1 MTSLPGLP
9 RSYLYVPGNATDKL
23 AKALDRGADAL
34 LLDLEDAVP
43 VGEKERAR
51 EEVAAFLEGQPAR
64 GTVELWVRVNPGDL
78 GRDDVRRLA
87 GIPAL
92 TGLALAKADAPTV
105 AEVAALLEQ
114 LDDRSTHLMPMI
126 ETPAAVLD
134 ARAIAEAPRVQR
146 LQVGEVDLT
155 GEAGITPGPDEV
167 ELVGIRTTVVLAS
180 AAARIAPPLGPV
192 SRITADLDALA
203 ESTRRVARLGY
214 VGRACI
220 HPAQIKVVHDVF
232 TPEPDE
238 VEEARETLRLLAEAE
253 ARGSGVA
260 LDPQGR
266 LIDPAVVL
274 GARRVLDLHER
285 AARSEADA

>member
-1 MTSLPGLP
+1 MNSLPGLP
-9 RSYLYVPGNATDKL
+9 RSYLYVPGNAADKL
-23 AKALDRGADAL
+23 AKALGRGADAL

-43 VGEKERAR
+43 VTEKERAR
-51 EEVAAFLEGQPAR
+51 EDAASFLEAQPD
-64 GTVELWVRVNPGDL
+64 GGPIELWVRVNPGAL
-78 GRDDVRRLA
+78 GLDDVRRLA

-92 TGLALAKADAPTV
+92 SGLALAKADAATV
-105 AEVAALLEQ
+105 AQVAELLEQ
-114 LDDRSTHLMPMI
+114 LGDRTTQLMPMI

-134 ARAIAEAPRVQR
+134 ARAIAGAPRVQR

-180 AAARIAPPLGPV
+180 AAAGIAAPLGPV
-192 SRITADLDALA
+192 SRITADLEALA
-203 ESTRRVARLGY
+203 ESTRRLARLGY

-220 HPAQIKVVHDVF
+220 HPGQISVVHEVF
-232 TPEPDE
+232 TPDPDE
-238 VEEARETLRLLAEAE
+238 VDEAREMLRLLAEAE
-253 ARGSGVA
+253 GRGSGVA
-260 LDPQGR
+260 LDVQGR

-285 AARSEADA
+285 AAGSEAGA

>member
-1 MTSLPGLP
+1 MTPLPGLP
-9 RSYLYVPGNATDKL
+9 RSYLYVPGNAADKL
-23 AKALDRGADAL
+23 AKALGRGADAL

-43 VGEKERAR
+43 IAEKERAR
-51 EEVAAFLEGQPAR
+51 EEVAAFLEGQPPG
-64 GTVELWVRVNPGDL
+64 GTVELWVRVNPGGL

-92 TGLALAKADAPTV
+92 TGLALAKADAVTIVRV
-105 AEVAALLEQ
+105 ATLLEE
-114 LDDRSTHLMPMI
+114 LGDRTSHLMPMI

-134 ARAIAEAPRVQR
+134 ALAIARAPRVQR
-146 LQVGEVDLT
+146 IQVGEVDLT
-155 GEAGITPGPDEV
+155 GDAGITPGPDEV
-167 ELVGIRTTVVLAS
+167 ELVGIRTAVVLAS
-180 AAARIAPPLGPV
+180 AAAGIVPPLGPV
-192 SRITADLDALA
+192 SRITADPEALA

-220 HPAQIKVVHDVF
+220 HPAQIPVVHSVF
-232 TPEPDE
+232 TPEPGQ
-238 VEEARETLRLLAEAE
+238 VEEARETLRLLADAE

-260 LDPQGR
+260 LDAQGR

-285 AARSEADA
+285 AARSEGGA